1 MSTPPPGVTR
11 TSRRWVDDRSVLEV
25 LSKKCSDKLGI
36 SLDAALTDEQS
47 EQLRAAVLGEV
58 IEKVLAQQ

>member
-1 MSTPPPGVTR
+1 VTR
-11 TSRRWVDDRSVLEV
+11 TSRRWVDNRSVLEG

-47 EQLRAAVLGEV
+47 EQLRAAVLREV